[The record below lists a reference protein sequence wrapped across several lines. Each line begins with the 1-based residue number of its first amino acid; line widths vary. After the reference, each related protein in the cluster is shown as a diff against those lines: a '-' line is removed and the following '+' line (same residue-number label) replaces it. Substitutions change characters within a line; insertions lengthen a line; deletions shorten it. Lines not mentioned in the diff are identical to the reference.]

1 MTQDQTTIS
10 TQSEQIDT
18 GPENETVFCTYHPD
32 QPTVLRCN
40 RCGTP
45 ICYRC
50 AIRTP
55 VGYRCR
61 QCVRSQQAVYFNA
74 HASDPLVAA
83 VVAFVVAA
91 VAGALAWAL
100 LGILGLLFG
109 VILAIF
115 AGPVAGGVIAE
126 AVRASV
132 GRRRSRN
139 LKWYRG
145 SGKRGGDPAG
155 CPGAGIRRGA
165 ARPGADAPA
174 RDLDRAPLH
183 LGLCGGCRQHD
194 LPAAAIGARLPFPPE
209 GLLTPRPACG
219 GPHPGIGTEFD

>member
-1 MTQDQTTIS
+1 MTQDQIRIS
-10 TQSEQIDT
+10 TQSEEINPQ
-18 GPENETVFCTYHPD
+18 PESETVFCTYHPD

-55 VGYRCR
+55 VGFRCR
-61 QCVRSQQAVYFNA
+61 ECVRSQQAVYFNA
-74 HASDPLVAA
+74 HASDSLVAA

-91 VAGALAWAL
+91 VAGALAYVL

-126 AVRASV
+126 AIRASV

-139 LKWYRG
+139 LKWIAAAASVVG
-145 SGKRGGDPAG
+145 ILLIALVLAFSG
-155 CPGAGIRRGA
+155 
-165 ARPGADAPA
+165 
-174 RDLDRAPLH
+174 APLFLALLRLPVILIGH
-183 LGLCGGCRQHD
+183 LYMLVFAV
-194 LPAAAIGARLPFPPE
+194 AAASTIYARLQ
-209 GLLTPRPACG
+209 
-219 GPHPGIGTEFD
+219 